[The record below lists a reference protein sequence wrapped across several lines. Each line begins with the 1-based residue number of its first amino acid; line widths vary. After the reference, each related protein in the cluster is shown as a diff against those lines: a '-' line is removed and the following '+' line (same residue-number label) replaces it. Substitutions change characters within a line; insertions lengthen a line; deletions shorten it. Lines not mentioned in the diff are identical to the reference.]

1 MSAID
6 VHLHAATSIS
16 LPADATGG
24 IVLQYYMNNNTAT
37 LSRDIRRVLSQQLDR
52 HIHSYN
58 VDIMDD
64 HLQLF
69 AEQIDQAASEM
80 AANASILLQEFDASS
95 SSPISFFSLSDLD
108 AIGHYTHLDGD
119 SDQNSLF
126 NLSLVSNTAYMKISP
141 VFISSTV

>member
-6 VHLHAATSIS
+6 VHLHAANSIR

-52 HIHSYN
+52 HIHSDN

-95 SSPISFFSLSDLD
+95 SSHIPFISLSDLD